1 MNTNV
6 MIVGTVKRDE
16 AEEALA
22 DISKEKLEII
32 SRTDSGVETVLFS
45 GMIHQVTI
53 TEEGKYAVIFIK
65 AVSYTWKLDIE
76 RKSRTFQ
83 SVSQT
88 YRDVVKSVLRGYDYD
103 LDWNV
108 SDKQLEY
115 PLIQYDET
123 DYHFLKRILSYIG
136 TGVIT
141 RDTSAKIHFSAG
153 VKANGNKKRIDL
165 NKYSYSLISD
175 LRGQAIDGMKK
186 CLGYE
191 IKDIDDV
198 AVGDGVNIQGKNL
211 MVMETEAAL
220 EGGILNCSCRV
231 FQKESFEKKR
241 IAADN
246 LKGNVLTGIVL
257 EAKQETVKMRFDIDR
272 EQENEEAYAFPW
284 RPITGNFLYC
294 MPERGTRA
302 ALYFG
307 EPEEKSAEV
316 IYSIKENGE
325 ECEEFLDYEKRYFT
339 TKESK
344 RLTLTSTDMGL
355 NNMTSEGGR
364 VVLTDGG
371 GVNIAANNQISILA
385 DGNVT
390 LRGKRVIF
398 RAMKEATIVRKDI
411 LMPAVVNLCRV
422 SDSRWDYT
430 TPVDIIKYTG
440 FDAYRDKNAPYVTA
454 EKYFE
459 NRSYQNE
466 KIEQLIDI
474 VIPVYRREKGDITQ
488 GAVLYYSPRAQK
500 ALHEKYP
507 QKYKSVPTWDFSILE
522 EIEIEGLGNDDF
534 KFYKYK

>member
-1 MNTNV
+1 MANKITAGQLQVKCRFQIRNIRKCYIHTRYSEHTNA
-6 MIVGTVKRDE
+6 MIIGTVKRDE

-22 DISKEKLEII
+22 DIAKEKLEII

-123 DYHFLKRILSYIG
+123 DYKFLKRILSYLG

-141 RDTSAKIHFSAG
+141 RDTSAKIHLSAG
-153 VKANGNKKRIDL
+153 VKTNGNKKGVDL
-165 NKYSYSLISD
+165 NKYSYSLLPD
-175 LRGQAIDGMKK
+175 HREKVIDGVKK

-191 IKDIDDV
+191 IEDMNDV
-198 AVGDGVNIQGKNL
+198 GVGDEVSIQGKNL
-211 MVMETEAAL
+211 FVMETKTIL
-220 EGGILNCSCRV
+220 EGGILNCTCHV
-231 FQKESFEKKR
+231 FPKESFEKKR
-241 IAADN
+241 IAADS
-246 LKGNVLTGIVL
+246 LKGIVLTGTVL
-257 EAKQETVKMRFDIDR
+257 ETKQETVKMKLDIDE
-272 EQENEEAYAFPW
+272 EQENKEAYAFRW
-284 RPITGNFLYC
+284 HPITGNFLYC

-316 IYSIKENGE
+316 IYSIRENGE
-325 ECEEFLDYEKRYFT
+325 DCEEFLDYEKRYFT
-339 TKESK
+339 TKGSK
-344 RLTLTSTDMGL
+344 RLNLTPTDMGL

-371 GVNIAANNQISILA
+371 GVSIAANNQISILA

-411 LMPAVVNLCRV
+411 LMPAVVNLCNAFDSIGKVGGFTALPKEKKEEKKEERKQNQQGKEYSLNGTV
-422 SDSRWDYT
+422 SAILSSIPAESAS
-430 TPVDIIKYTG
+430 TPV
-440 FDAYRDKNAPYVTA
+440 
-454 EKYFE
+454 
-459 NRSYQNE
+459 
-466 KIEQLIDI
+466 L
-474 VIPVYRREKGDITQ
+474 
-488 GAVLYYSPRAQK
+488 QK
-500 ALHEKYP
+500 VAASMPL
-507 QKYKSVPTWDFSILE
+507 FS
-522 EIEIEGLGNDDF
+522 
-534 KFYKYK
+534 K